1 LQRERLRR
9 MIGMVLR
16 DAAVPE
22 DARTLARQSLVT
34 THGVPVLAER
44 IGTNPCSHY
53 SRRNNMT
60 TPPSKI
66 VRNLTPKRLHIK
78 GADDKVLVLAPLEK
92 DRSITEKELEPFDH
106 ERLVSKNLISVS
118 DVNKENFEE
127 KLSTLLPVV
136 GTLLFFGFSLGHG
149 FTKSLGSTVN
159 TAFWIGAIALVL
171 VVLGVSALA
180 WWKGKSVLLGLLAQS
195 FSLVLILA
203 VGIGLPFAT
212 IFYFG
217 GTREFLAERPLSLVL
232 VGRALQLV
240 FIVTASLLP
249 ALLYFLFDR
258 QQLDTLRDRFE
269 HQIFRLDPNVET
281 LVDVQARYGR
291 QIAEIY
297 GPVLERNEGRLIRG
311 TRWPIFVATVLI
323 TMGWILTLMPVD
335 RNLTINNA
343 GEIANLLVPG
353 RKALIFGFLGV
364 YFFALNMSLLRYAR
378 ADLKPKAY
386 SSIAVRFFVVVI
398 STWVIGLMVGEGHLV
413 MLAIAFMVGIFPESA
428 ITVIREFIRNEQS
441 AIARLIPYP
450 KEEHPLTDLEG
461 IDIYDRSRLADEGV
475 TNIEALAH
483 HDLIDL
489 MLETRIPVPRLLD
502 WLDQAILYLHL
513 TPSAGQDPT
522 GDAASA
528 KNLHSLRD
536 CLRFYGIRTATDLM
550 VVDKEKLFQILGAAG
565 KENQD
570 RLEIALSA
578 LADDEWV
585 NYIQHWRTH
594 IRVEDEEH
602 EVPAPAKPAAVAPE
616 PSGNGGPTPSSA
628 ASAVVG

>member
-1 LQRERLRR
+1 
-9 MIGMVLR
+9 M
-16 DAAVPE
+16 
-22 DARTLARQSLVT
+22 S
-34 THGVPVLAER
+34 
-44 IGTNPCSHY
+44 
-53 SRRNNMT
+53 
-60 TPPSKI
+60 TPANKI

-78 GADDKVLVLAPLEK
+78 GANDKVLVLAPLEK
-92 DRSITEKELEPFDH
+92 NRSITDEELEPFDYQ
-106 ERLVSKNLISVS
+106 RLVSKNLISVS
-118 DVNKENFEE
+118 EVSKENIEE

-136 GTLLFFGFSLGHG
+136 GTFLFLGFSLGHG
-149 FTKSLGSTVN
+149 FTKSAGATVN
-159 TAFWIGAIALVL
+159 RAFWIISISL
-171 VVLGVSALA
+171 VVVAAVAAMLA

-203 VGIGLPFAT
+203 VGIGLPTAT
-212 IFYFG
+212 IYYFG
-217 GTREFLAERPLSLVL
+217 GGREFFSGKPLSLVFL
-232 VGRALQLV
+232 GRALQLV
-240 FIVTASLLP
+240 FIITASLLP

-258 QQLDTLRDRFE
+258 QQLGTLRDRFE

-291 QIAEIY
+291 QITEIY

-335 RNLTINNA
+335 ANLAINNA
-343 GEIANLLVPG
+343 GEIPSLLVPG

-378 ADLKPKAY
+378 ADLEPKAY

-398 STWVIGLMVGEGHLV
+398 SAWVIGVTLVEGNLV
-413 MLAIAFMVGIFPESA
+413 ILAIAFMVGIFPESA
-428 ITVIREFIRNEQS
+428 ITVIREFIRKDES
-441 AIARLIPYP
+441 AVAKLIPYP

-489 MLETRIPVPRLLD
+489 MLETRIPVPRLID

-522 GDAASA
+522 LDSSSDEA
-528 KNLHSLRD
+528 KKRHSLRD
-536 CLRFYGIRTATDLM
+536 CLRFYGIRTATDLIN
-550 VVDKEKLFQILGAAG
+550 VDKVKLFQILGSAG

-570 RLEIALSA
+570 RLELALSA
-578 LADDEWV
+578 LYDDEWV
-585 NYIQHWRTH
+585 DYIQHWRTH

-602 EVPAPAKPAAVAPE
+602 VVPAPTQPAGTQK
-616 PSGNGGPTPSSA
+616 SSDNGASKESSV
-628 ASAVVG
+628 ASAIVG

>member
-1 LQRERLRR
+1 
-9 MIGMVLR
+9 M
-16 DAAVPE
+16 
-22 DARTLARQSLVT
+22 S
-34 THGVPVLAER
+34 
-44 IGTNPCSHY
+44 
-53 SRRNNMT
+53 
-60 TPPSKI
+60 TPKKI

-78 GADDKVLVLAPLEK
+78 GADDSILVLAPLEK
-92 DRSITEKELEPFDH
+92 NRSITPDELAPFDYQ
-106 ERLVSKNLISVS
+106 RLISQNLISVS
-118 DVNKENFEE
+118 DEKQENLEAT
-127 KLSTLLPVV
+127 LGALLPVV
-136 GTLLFFGFSLGHG
+136 GTVVFFVLSLGHG
-149 FTKSLGSTVN
+149 FTAARGATVN
-159 TAFWIGAIALVL
+159 RWFWVITIILGALVL
-171 VVLGVSALA
+171 GGSLLA
-180 WWKGKSVLLGLLAQS
+180 WWMGKSVLLRLLAQS
-195 FSLVLILA
+195 FSLALILV
-203 VGIGLPFAT
+203 VGIGLPAVT

-217 GTREFLAERPLSLVL
+217 GGREFFAGKPLSLVFL
-232 VGRALQLV
+232 GRALQLV

-258 QQLDTLRDRFE
+258 QQVGTLRDRFE

-297 GPVLERNEGRLIRG
+297 GPVLERKEGRLIRG
-311 TRWPIFVATVLI
+311 TRWPIFVATVVI

-335 RNLTINNA
+335 ANLAINNA
-343 GEIANLLVPG
+343 GEISNLLVPG

-398 STWVIGLMVGEGHLV
+398 SAWVIGLTMVEGNLV
-413 MLAIAFMVGIFPESA
+413 ILAIAFMVGIFPESA
-428 ITVIREFIRNEQS
+428 VTLIREYIREQS
-441 AIARLIPYP
+441 GVAKLIPYP

-522 GDAASA
+522 RDPSSAEA

-536 CLRFYGIRTATDLM
+536 CLRFYGIRTATDLIGA
-550 VVDKEKLFQILGAAG
+550 DKQQLSQIMGSAG
-565 KENQD
+565 KENLN
-570 RLEIALSA
+570 RLDMALSA

-594 IRVEDEEH
+594 SLVKDEEH
-602 EVPAPAKPAAVAPE
+602 VVPARPEPAVARKASE
-616 PSGNGGPTPSSA
+616 EGEAKKA
-628 ASAVVG
+628 A

>member
-1 LQRERLRR
+1 
-9 MIGMVLR
+9 MSAH
-16 DAAVPE
+16 D
-22 DARTLARQSLVT
+22 
-34 THGVPVLAER
+34 
-44 IGTNPCSHY
+44 
-53 SRRNNMT
+53 
-60 TPPSKI
+60 SKI

-78 GADDKVLVLAPLEK
+78 GANGKLLVLAPLEK
-92 DRSITEKELEPFDH
+92 NRSITKEELEPFDYQ
-106 ERLVSKNLISVS
+106 RLESQNLISVS
-118 DVNKENFEE
+118 DVSKENLEE
-127 KLSTLLPVV
+127 KLATLLPVV
-136 GTLLFFGFSLGHG
+136 GTLLFFGFSLGHA

-159 TAFWIGAIALVL
+159 TAFWVGAIGLVSGIL
-171 VVLGVSALA
+171 VVSVLA
-180 WWKGKSVLLGLLAQS
+180 WWMGKSVLLRLLAQS

-203 VGIGLPFAT
+203 VGIGLPAAT

-217 GTREFLAERPLSLVL
+217 GGREFFASRQLSLVL
-232 VGRALQLV
+232 LGRALQLV
-240 FIVTASLLP
+240 FIITASLLP
-249 ALLYFLFDR
+249 ALLFFLFDR
-258 QQLDTLRDRFE
+258 QQLGTLRDRFE

-291 QIAEIY
+291 QIGEIY
-297 GPVLERNEGRLIRG
+297 GPVLETNEGRLIRG
-311 TRWPIFVATVLI
+311 TRWPIFVATVVI
-323 TMGWILTLMPVD
+323 TMGWILALMPVD
-335 RNLTINNA
+335 ANLTVNNA

-386 SSIAVRFFVVVI
+386 SSIAVRFFIVVI
-398 STWVIGLMVGEGHLV
+398 SAWVIGLTVGEGNLV

-441 AIARLIPYP
+441 AIAKLIPYP

-513 TPSAGQDPT
+513 TPSTGQDPT
-522 GDAASA
+522 RDPSSAEA
-528 KNLHSLRD
+528 KNAHSLRD

-550 VVDKEKLFQILGAAG
+550 TVDKEKLFRILGSAG

-585 NYIQHWRTH
+585 N
-594 IRVEDEEH
+594 
-602 EVPAPAKPAAVAPE
+602 
-616 PSGNGGPTPSSA
+616 
-628 ASAVVG
+628 